1 MAFNQG
7 VKALVPDRQT
17 DAAYLAYALHANA
30 EALQSAGQGSTF
42 YELSTGAL
50 ASTRVPVAHLEQQ
63 RRIAEFLDR
72 ETAQIDELIVKQEQ
86 ITSTLAERRAT
97 EASELL
103 RTQVTAADQP
113 QVRAKTLW
121 RVIDERAAGLD
132 LPLLSVSIHDGV
144 RRRDEVTDD
153 LPRAEDLS
161 NYKTCL
167 AGDIVINRMRA
178 FQGALGLAPIAGLV
192 SPDYLV
198 VRPNDRVVAEWLRLV
213 MKSNWFVG
221 EMTSRLRGIGTTDTG
236 AVRTPRINAS
246 DIGEIR
252 LSLPSTD
259 EQSRTA
265 RALESSTRRTIDLE
279 RRAESMVGL
288 LRERRQALISAAVT
302 GQIDV
307 GGAS

>member
-144 RRRDEVTDD
+144 RRRDEVTD
-153 LPRAEDLS
+153 
-161 NYKTCL
+161 
-167 AGDIVINRMRA
+167 
-178 FQGALGLAPIAGLV
+178 
-192 SPDYLV
+192 
-198 VRPNDRVVAEWLRLV
+198 
-213 MKSNWFVG
+213 
-221 EMTSRLRGIGTTDTG
+221 
-236 AVRTPRINAS
+236 
-246 DIGEIR
+246 
-252 LSLPSTD
+252 
-259 EQSRTA
+259 
-265 RALESSTRRTIDLE
+265 
-279 RRAESMVGL
+279 
-288 LRERRQALISAAVT
+288 
-302 GQIDV
+302 
-307 GGAS
+307 